1 MQIVVS
7 DVGATIPGINSTE
20 DKLGFLY
27 EACSASLKDEL
38 NTAKVPVAIKAAGV
52 DADGHWTRQNLAQV
66 IWLIGQEV
74 TGQEAL
80 FTKLKDLV
88 QDLQKAALVGKSEL
102 LEVAPVHFLAEL
114 GVVPQTS
121 NAKTDRTNR
130 LKADL
135 FYKLNK
141 FNALREENEGFSKM
155 LVCLQG
161 FGAAAAAKSDD
172 IPQLMLEITSL
183 IGYFDLDPN
192 RVAALVL
199 DIFQDQWNNE
209 AYLLLLPLF
218 SQQAVTASLAFI
230 YAHYQAEG
238 EMAPDN
244 LYRMTVQLIKANAV
258 KLDALWVHM
267 SPDDA
272 TLKNLQTAAQISAV
286 QNLQARNNLNK
297 DISQIDFDTAKFGLS
312 AEQFNLDP
320 RELLTTVLQ
329 PVWANNQKLE
339 LLRIAFEMEE
349 VDLAWPVYKGLKSVG
364 LEPADY
370 PAISAWMAKKVLSGL
385 SPAPAQA
392 ESVPLPVMS
401 PDAESMLN
409 MLGLAFSTSNELWVR
424 LTRHWKQYLLHHLQE
439 AEASN
444 AGATLPEEAVS
455 KVCSELVQRLIPG
468 MSLMSPNPFF
478 AAELWSLLE
487 LLPYSKRYELYEDTS
502 RLLKART
509 GENMDAICLKA
520 AADNVY
526 RLTKRIASRMGFDKD
541 SGRIETAGSKKDK
554 EKQFRGLSRNF
565 GKVSHCNPV
574 IVAEYLVAYAQNNGT
589 HIDSLTDVMVDLSD
603 VVLDIITYR
612 VIRTFT
618 MATNRYKPDEV
629 LISDHLAF
637 ASRFAAMAARKL
649 TPDSKRANV
658 GGIELHA
665 LLQFVLNAGLKS
677 HGEVFVILGDLIDVC
692 AAVHILE
699 DVGDTELPSLAGG
712 DVLRTVKIISKE
724 VRLSSKVAKAGMER
738 LCAALTS
745 TQGGRALA
753 VPLFVVLAQN
763 RALHIVGQDKG
774 VGQVDP
780 TLRAEDRIRVVSDR
794 FDQANRLLVQYADFL
809 RLALDKVTYR
819 DLMPLLA
826 DLLDPEKY
834 GLEPA
839 VAFLL
844 YRPVLSRVPFP
855 APPSPK
861 DEEDGEIPEG
871 DQVPMEVE
879 QETSF
884 GEVRWSHLLQAVDA
898 TLPSDTKKGL
908 TKQFY
913 LLFWRLTFSDI
924 SNASPEYDK
933 QIRLL
938 QREVKDAE
946 EEAVMCN
953 TATTAGAYGQMANPK
968 YISSSEDRKLALKH
982 YKNKQDMLKD
992 QIRLLER
999 ERSKMEERRREG
1011 VHLFRHWKDHLL
1023 ADADHSKTIPAFI
1036 GHCLLPRCMMTPE
1049 DAMYCAAFIRRLT
1062 LEDTPYFSFMLCA
1075 QLLVPTGLTMLYTM
1089 TEREADNFG
1098 IFYREVLSTVKGWWV
1113 NQEELKGLLPRQG
1126 FRRDGKLFV
1135 LPAETAKHADAQ
1147 IYGAFVQQLQGQTA
1161 TKFVEIFKANAKNNV
1176 NLRAAGNAL
1185 LVLNKIKTV
1194 CPMMRHNATAVV
1206 SHLKP
1211 IFTRLEPP
1219 KDAQGNFMEAPVP
1232 LYNLAFRCHTDLNNT
1247 VQANAKFDSGTT
1259 SNVPAIRLYDRT
1271 MWDPQYSSRPTPA
1284 APPPQ
1289 RRPPSAAAKPA
1300 APVATPASTAAA
1312 APAATA
1318 AATPAAA
1325 EAPAAGT
1332 TPAAA
1337 AADSVRQDAAATTRA
1352 PRDGGARA
1360 STTGRGSREPAGKE
1374 PTSHRASKEATARD
1388 GTALREGKEP
1398 AVKDSRDTKEPAARD
1413 GSDAAGTRGRDG
1425 STRGGKEHNDRGTTS
1440 REGRDGSRAAA
1451 ATGKAA
1457 DDKQLAEVRAAALK
1471 RQSSVNGEA
1480 ANGSR
1485 KGSPVKREEATK
1497 GGKAAVANGLAA
1509 ASGTKRRAPDLTPAE
1524 TRGAKAAK
1532 TDAAAAPQ
1540 AEAAKSSAAAPPGLS
1555 TTRRTETTAGD
1566 ISELRSDAPEFKP
1579 TPKHAADAPAK
1590 RPTATADKRLKADQE
1605 KPSGAASDKPSGSSV
1620 KKPVETAADKPS
1632 GVSARPPVHPESSPR
1647 TATKRAR
1654 ESDSSAEAAKN
1665 VPSEVG
1671 KAAGDE
1677 QQPKRLKRKPI
1688 AWAPPPAAA
1697 DTQEPS
1703 LRHTSGEKRE
1713 ESAARVEPR
1722 RTASEVARASSNASS
1737 EAKQEQRDVRA
1748 KPEEDRRR
1756 TRSDVAR
1763 EPDDR
1768 KHAQRDGPR
1777 AEPDSRQA
1785 QRDSKREPEAERAQR
1800 GSHRDAMSPRDL
1812 HRHKGPDD
1820 ASRRSSADKRQSS
1833 LKSDDRKATAVVSVP
1848 SEEQEDGEVQMAE
1861 PAAKPAP
1868 ERVSEQNGLAVAD
1881 SRPASPVGQDT
1892 KDDSDGKESKR
1903 SHRKG
1908 HKKDKKEHKDK
1919 DKKRK
1924 HREKKEHKEKDPEK
1938 EKAKAEKKA
1947 EKAAAAADKATA
1959 DVPASIQPVA
1969 AAKAASPVPKAA
1981 DTAAGA
1987 PAVSRL
1993 ASSIAKPGNTASPTA
2008 ASRPEPRLSGGTR
2021 EGGREGSDPAPAS
2034 SSRQPALASSAPRQV
2049 PSRMADGSRDVEDS
2063 AVRLGRGDRRD
2074 GSGERNTAAGSN
2086 SAAEAAPQPDLR
2098 DKLRKK
2104 RKAEQTSRPEPQVV
2118 KQGMPSR
2125 HQKSQQPSGHA
2136 PRHWP

>member
-1 MQIVVS
+1 MHVTEQLIENLNNGKIVVS

-38 NTAKVPVAIKAAGV
+38 STAKVPVAIKAAGV

-66 IWLIGQEV
+66 IWLLGQEV

-161 FGAAAAAKSDD
+161 FGAAAAASSED

-199 DIFQDQWNNE
+199 DVFQDQWDNE
-209 AYLLLLPLF
+209 AYLCLLPLF

-244 LYRMTVQLIKANAV
+244 LYRMTVQLIKGNAV

-272 TLKNLQTAAQISAV
+272 TLKSLQTAAQISAV

-349 VDLAWPVYKGLKSVG
+349 VDLAWPVYKGLKSIG

-385 SPAPAQA
+385 SPAVAQA
-392 ESVPLPVMS
+392 DNVPLPLMS

-409 MLGLAFSTSNELWVR
+409 MLGLSFSTCNELWVR
-424 LTRHWKQYLLHHLQE
+424 LTRHWKQYLLHHLQQ
-439 AEASN
+439 AEAS
-444 AGATLPEEAVS
+444 GASTSLPEEAVS

-502 RLLKART
+502 RLLNAT
-509 GENMDAICLKA
+509 AGENMDAICLKA

-526 RLTKRIASRMGFDKD
+526 RLTKRIAGRMGFDKD
-541 SGRIETAGSKKDK
+541 SGRIETAASKKDK

-618 MATNRYKPDEV
+618 KATNRYKPDEV

-637 ASRFAAMAARKL
+637 ASKFAAMAARKL

-658 GGIELHA
+658 AGIELHA

-738 LCAALTS
+738 LCGALTS
-745 TQGGRALA
+745 TQSGRALA

-763 RALHIVGQDKG
+763 RALHIIGQDRG
-774 VGQVDP
+774 VGQVDL
-780 TLRAEDRIRVVSDR
+780 TLRPEDRIRVVSDR

-819 DLMPLLA
+819 DLLPPLA

-834 GLEPA
+834 GLEPE

-844 YRPVLSRVPFP
+844 YRPILSRVPFP
-855 APPSPK
+855 APPSAK

-871 DQVPMEVE
+871 DQAPMEIE

-884 GEVRWSHLLQAVDA
+884 GKVRWSHLLQAVDA
-898 TLPSDTKKGL
+898 TLPSDAKKGL
-908 TKQFY
+908 TRQFY

-938 QREVKDAE
+938 QREAKEAE
-946 EEAVMCN
+946 EEAVMCG
-953 TATTAGAYGQMANPK
+953 TATLAGGYGQMVPNPK
-968 YISSSEDRKLALKH
+968 HISSSEDRKLALKH

-992 QIRLLER
+992 EIRLLER
-999 ERSKMEERRREG
+999 EKSKMEERRREG
-1011 VHLFRHWKDHLL
+1011 VQLFRQWKDHLL

-1036 GHCLLPRCMMTPE
+1036 GHCLLPRCVLTPE

-1098 IFYREVLSTVKGWWV
+1098 IFYREVLSTIKGWWV

-1147 IYGAFVQQLQGQTA
+1147 IYGAFVQQLQAQSV

-1176 NLRAAGNAL
+1176 NLRAAGNAM

-1194 CPMMRHNATAVV
+1194 CPMIRQNATAIV
-1206 SHLKP
+1206 SLLRP
-1211 IFTRLEPP
+1211 MFTRLEPP

-1247 VQANAKFDSGTT
+1247 VQANAKFDSGASPT
-1259 SNVPAIRLYDRT
+1259 VPAIRLYDRA

-1289 RRPPSAAAKPA
+1289 RRPPSAAARPA
-1300 APVATPASTAAA
+1300 APAAPPGSTAAA

-1318 AATPAAA
+1318 AATSAAA

-1337 AADSVRQDAAATTRA
+1337 TADSVRQDAASSTRA

-1360 STTGRGSREPAGKE
+1360 STTGRGSRESAGKE
-1374 PTSHRASKEATARD
+1374 STSHRASKEATARD
-1388 GTALREGKEP
+1388 GAAARGIQQP
-1398 AVKDSRDTKEPAARD
+1398 AVKDGRDTKEPAARD
-1413 GSDAAGTRGRDG
+1413 GRDAAGTRGREG
-1425 STRGGKEHNDRGTTS
+1425 STRGGKEHNNRGTTA

-1451 ATGKAA
+1451 TAGKAA
-1457 DDKQLAEVRAAALK
+1457 DDRQLAEVRAAALK

-1485 KGSPVKREEATK
+1485 KGSPVKQEEAPK
-1497 GGKAAVANGLAA
+1497 GGKAAVANGLAS
-1509 ASGTKRRAPDLTPAE
+1509 ASGTKRRAPDSTPAE

-1540 AEAAKSSAAAPPGLS
+1540 AEAAKFGAAAPPGLS
-1555 TTRRTETTAGD
+1555 STRRSQTTAGD
-1566 ISELRSDAPEFKP
+1566 KSELRSDAPEFKP

-1590 RPTATADKRLKADQE
+1590 RPSVTADKRPKADQE
-1605 KPSGAASDKPSGSSV
+1605 KPSGAAADKPSGSSG
-1620 KKPVETAADKPS
+1620 KKPLEAAAEKPS
-1632 GVSARPPVHPESSPR
+1632 GVSTRPPVHPESSPR
-1647 TATKRAR
+1647 TVTKRAR
-1654 ESDSSAEAAKN
+1654 ESDSSAETAKN

-1697 DTQEPS
+1697 ADTQEPS
-1703 LRHTSGEKRE
+1703 TRRTSGEKSE

-1722 RTASEVARASSNASS
+1722 RTASNVAKTPSNASA
-1737 EAKQEQRDVRA
+1737 EAKQEQREVKA

-1763 EPDDR
+1763 ELDDR
-1768 KHAQRDGPR
+1768 KHAQRDGLR
-1777 AEPDSRQA
+1777 AEPETRQA
-1785 QRDSKREPEAERAQR
+1785 QRDSKRELEAERAQR
-1800 GSHRDAMSPRDL
+1800 GSHRDAVSPRDL
-1812 HRHKGPDD
+1812 HRHKIPDD
-1820 ASRRSSADKRQSS
+1820 GPRRSSADKRQSTS
-1833 LKSDDRKATAVVSVP
+1833 KSDDRKAAAAVSAP
-1848 SEEQEDGEVQMAE
+1848 PEEHEDGEVQMAE

-1868 ERVSEQNGLAVAD
+1868 ERTSEQNGLTAVA
-1881 SRPASPVGQDT
+1881 SSQQGSPVGQDI

-1924 HREKKEHKEKDPEK
+1924 HKEKKEHKEKDPEK

-1947 EKAAAAADKATA
+1947 EKAAAATAVATA
-1959 DVPASIQPVA
+1959 NITATTASVQPVTA
-1969 AAKAASPVPKAA
+1969 VKAASPVP
-1981 DTAAGA
+1981 TAAGA
-1987 PAVSRL
+1987 PVVSRL

-2008 ASRPEPRLSGGTR
+2008 SSRLEPRLSGGPR
-2021 EGGREGSDPAPAS
+2021 EGGREGSDPPAAS

-2049 PSRMADGSRDVEDS
+2049 PSRMADGSRDAEDS
-2063 AVRLGRGDRRD
+2063 AVRLGKG
-2074 GSGERNTAAGSN
+2074 GE
-2086 SAAEAAPQPDLR
+2086 
-2098 DKLRKK
+2098 
-2104 RKAEQTSRPEPQVV
+2104 
-2118 KQGMPSR
+2118 
-2125 HQKSQQPSGHA
+2125 H
-2136 PRHWP
+2136 

>member
-1 MQIVVS
+1 MHVTEQLIDNLNNGKIVVS

-27 EACSASLKDEL
+27 EACAASLKDDL

-52 DADGHWTRQNLAQV
+52 DAGHWTRQNLAQV
-66 IWLIGQEV
+66 IWLLGQEV

-121 NAKTDRTNR
+121 NAKMDRTNR

-161 FGAAAAAKSDD
+161 FGTAATAKPEDL
-172 IPQLMLEITSL
+172 PQLMLEITSL

-199 DIFQDQWNNE
+199 DIFQDQWDNK
-209 AYLLLLPLF
+209 AYLHLLPLF
-218 SQQAVTASLAFI
+218 SQQAVSASLAFI

-244 LYRMTVQLIKANAV
+244 LYRMTVQLIKGNTV

-272 TLKNLQTAAQISAV
+272 TLKSLQTAAQTSAV
-286 QNLQARNNLNK
+286 QALQARNNLNK

-320 RELLTTVLQ
+320 RELLTAALQ

-385 SPAPAQA
+385 SLAPSQV
-392 ESVPLPVMS
+392 ESIPLPVMS
-401 PDAESMLN
+401 PDAESMLS
-409 MLGLAFSTSNELWVR
+409 MLGLSFSTSNELWVR

-439 AEASN
+439 AEAS
-444 AGATLPEEAVS
+444 GASTSLPEEAVS

-502 RLLKART
+502 RLLNAKT
-509 GENMDAICLKA
+509 GENMDAICLEA
-520 AADNVY
+520 AADNVH
-526 RLTKRIASRMGFDKD
+526 RLTKRIAGRMGFDKD
-541 SGRIETAGSKKDK
+541 SGRIETAASKKDK

-574 IVAEYLVAYAQNNGT
+574 IVAEYLVAYAQNNGS

-618 MATNRYKPDEV
+618 KATNRYKPDEV

-649 TPDSKRANV
+649 SPDNKRAN
-658 GGIELHA
+658 GAGIELHA

-738 LCAALTS
+738 LYSALTS
-745 TQGGRALA
+745 TQCGRALA

-763 RALHIVGQDKG
+763 RALHIVGQDRG
-774 VGQVDP
+774 IGQVDP
-780 TLRAEDRIRVVSDR
+780 MLRAEDRIRVVSDR

-819 DLMPLLA
+819 ELMPPLA

-834 GLEPA
+834 GLEPE

-855 APPSPK
+855 APPSAK

-871 DQVPMEVE
+871 DQAPMEVE

-898 TLPSDTKKGL
+898 TLPYDAKKGL

-924 SNASPEYDK
+924 SNASSEYDK

-946 EEAVMCN
+946 EEADACS
-953 TATTAGAYGQMANPK
+953 TATTAGAYGQMVSNPK
-968 YISSSEDRKLALKH
+968 HISSSEDRKLALKH
-982 YKNKQDMLKD
+982 YKNKQDLLKD
-992 QIRLLER
+992 HIRLLER
-999 ERSKMEERRREG
+999 EKSKMEERRREG
-1011 VHLFRHWKDHLL
+1011 VQLFRQWKDHLL

-1036 GHCLLPRCMMTPE
+1036 GHCLLPRCVMTPE

-1098 IFYREVLSTVKGWWV
+1098 IFYREVLSTIKGWWV
-1113 NQEELKGLLPRQG
+1113 HQEELKDLLPRQG
-1126 FRRDGKLFV
+1126 FRRDGKLFA

-1147 IYGAFVQQLQGQTA
+1147 GYGAFVQQLQGQSV
-1161 TKFVEIFKANAKNNV
+1161 TKFAEIFRANAKKNV
-1176 NLRAAGNAL
+1176 NLRAAGNAM

-1194 CPMMRHNATAVV
+1194 CPMIRQNATAIVT
-1206 SHLKP
+1206 LLRP

-1259 SNVPAIRLYDRT
+1259 STVPAIRLYDRA
-1271 MWDPQYSSRPTPA
+1271 MWDPQYSSRLTPA
-1284 APPPQ
+1284 APPPL
-1289 RRPPSAAAKPA
+1289 RRPPSAAARSAAPA
-1300 APVATPASTAAA
+1300 ATAVSTAAA
-1312 APAATA
+1312 APAATG
-1318 AATPAAA
+1318 AATPA
-1325 EAPAAGT
+1325 PAGGT
-1332 TPAAA
+1332 TRAAA
-1337 AADSVRQDAAATTRA
+1337 TADSVRQDAATSTRT
-1352 PRDGGARA
+1352 PRDGGA
-1360 STTGRGSREPAGKE
+1360 STTGRGSREPAG
-1374 PTSHRASKEATARD
+1374 
-1388 GTALREGKEP
+1388 
-1398 AVKDSRDTKEPAARD
+1398 
-1413 GSDAAGTRGRDG
+1413 TRGRDG
-1425 STRGGKEHNDRGTTS
+1425 SARIVKEHHDRGTTA
-1440 REGRDGSRAAA
+1440 REGRDGSRAAT

-1471 RQSSVNGEA
+1471 RQSSVNGEVVH
-1480 ANGSR
+1480 GSR
-1485 KGSPVKREEATK
+1485 KGLPVKREEATK
-1497 GGKAAVANGLAA
+1497 GGKAAVANGLAV
-1509 ASGTKRRAPDLTPAE
+1509 ASGTKRRAPDSTPAE

-1540 AEAAKSSAAAPPGLS
+1540 AEAARSSATAPPGLS
-1555 TTRRTETTAGD
+1555 STRRTETTAGNKH
-1566 ISELRSDAPEFKP
+1566 ELRSDAPEFKP
-1579 TPKHAADAPAK
+1579 PPKHTLDASAK
-1590 RPTATADKRLKADQE
+1590 RPPAAADKRSKADQE
-1605 KPSGAASDKPSGSSV
+1605 KPSGAASDKPDKPSGSSV
-1620 KKPVETAADKPS
+1620 KKPLEAAADKPS
-1632 GVSARPPVHPESSPR
+1632 GASTRPPVHPESSPR
-1647 TATKRAR
+1647 TATKRLR
-1654 ESDSSAEAAKN
+1654 ESDSTAEVAKS
-1665 VPSEVG
+1665 VPSEAG

-1688 AWAPPPAAA
+1688 AWAPPPLAAA
-1697 DTQEPS
+1697 DAQES
-1703 LRHTSGEKRE
+1703 SIRRTSAEQRE
-1713 ESAARVEPR
+1713 ESAARIEPR
-1722 RTASEVARASSNASS
+1722 RTASDIARASSYAS
-1737 EAKQEQRDVRA
+1737 AAANQEQRDVRA

-1768 KHAQRDGPR
+1768 KHAQHDGPR
-1777 AEPDSRQA
+1777 AEPESRQA
-1785 QRDSKREPEAERAQR
+1785 QRDSKRESEAERAQR
-1800 GSHRDAMSPRDL
+1800 GSHRDAMSPHDL

-1820 ASRRSSADKRQSS
+1820 GPRRSPADKRQSS
-1833 LKSDDRKATAVVSVP
+1833 LKSDDRKAAAVVSAP
-1848 SEEQEDGEVQMAE
+1848 SEEQEDGEVQIAE
-1861 PAAKPAP
+1861 PAAKPAA
-1868 ERVSEQNGLAVAD
+1868 ERTSEQNGVTTVA
-1881 SRPASPVGQDT
+1881 SSQQASPVGQDN

-1919 DKKRK
+1919 DKKEHKEKRK

-1947 EKAAAAADKATA
+1947 EKAAVAAAASTA
-1959 DVPASIQPVA
+1959 DITALAASSASVQPVA
-1969 AAKAASPVPKAA
+1969 AAKAASPVSKAA

-1987 PAVSRL
+1987 PAVPRL
-1993 ASSIAKPGNTASPTA
+1993 TSSIAKPGNTASPTA
-2008 ASRPEPRLSGGTR
+2008 SSRLEPRLSGGTR
-2021 EGGREGSDPAPAS
+2021 EGGREKPDQPPAS
-2034 SSRQPALASSAPRQV
+2034 SSRQPALVSSAPRQV
-2049 PSRMADGSRDVEDS
+2049 PSRVADGSRDAADS
-2063 AVRLGRGDRRD
+2063 AVQLGRDRRD
-2074 GSGERNTAAGSN
+2074 GSGERNTAAASS
-2086 SAAEAAPQPDLR
+2086 SAAEAAQPTDLR
-2098 DKLRKK
+2098 EFLRHKN
-2104 RKAEQTSRPEPQVV
+2104 RKADQTSRSDPLNV
-2118 KQGMPSR
+2118 KQGMSSR

-2136 PRHWP
+2136 PQQWP